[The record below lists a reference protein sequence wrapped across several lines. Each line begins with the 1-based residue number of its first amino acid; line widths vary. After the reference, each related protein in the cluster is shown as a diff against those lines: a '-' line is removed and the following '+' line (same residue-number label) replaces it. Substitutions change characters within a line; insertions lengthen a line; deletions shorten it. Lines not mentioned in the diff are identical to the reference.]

1 MLAAFFNEL
10 ISYLKEPSIIIGLV
24 LVMIGLVCVLLS
36 ARIVRTV
43 RKVEQVESNDKML
56 LGIRIIGLLFMI
68 VGLVVNA
75 TVVLWG

>member
-1 MLAAFFNEL
+1 MLAAFFDEL
-10 ISYLKEPSIIIGLV
+10 IKYLKEPSIIIGLV
-24 LVMIGLVCVLLS
+24 LVLIGLVCVLLS

-43 RKVEQVESNDKML
+43 RKVDEVENNDKML
-56 LGIRIIGLLFMI
+56 LAIRIVGLLFMI

>member
-10 ISYLKEPSIIIGLV
+10 IKYLKEPSIIIGLV
-24 LVMIGLVCVLLS
+24 LVLIGLVCVLLS

-43 RKVEQVESNDKML
+43 RKVDQVENNDKML
-56 LGIRIIGLLFMI
+56 LVIRIVGFLFMI

>member
-10 ISYLKEPSIIIGLV
+10 IKYLKEPSIIIGLV
-24 LVMIGLVCVLLS
+24 LVLIGLVCVLLS

-43 RKVEQVESNDKML
+43 RKVDQVENNDKML
-56 LGIRIIGLLFMI
+56 LVIRIVGLLFMI